1 MNIIQFKDI
10 SKNDVE
16 IVGGKAASLGEMY
29 NAKFPVPPGFAV
41 TADAYKEFIQLS
53 GLQPKI
59 DKILEQTDIEDTTQL
74 TNSSQK
80 IQNLILETDMPLNV
94 RNDIKKTYEHMNVR
108 PEVLLNQKALD
119 FVKAGRDFP
128 FVAVRS
134 SATAED
140 LPEASFA
147 GQQATYL
154 NVRGVDNVIQAVHQC
169 WASLYTGRA
178 IYYREENGFEHSKVY
193 ISVIVQKMV
202 NSEKAGVMFSI
213 NPATNN
219 ENEIIIEAGFGLG
232 EAVVSG
238 SITPDEYIVDKESLE
253 LIKKKINVQEWMIIR
268 DPNVGRNI
276 KRELGE
282 RGKKQIL
289 NEEEIKVL
297 ATMAKKVEEFYGK
310 PQDMEFAI
318 EGNRVYLVQSR
329 PVTTQKRIAKATS
342 GEREKFK
349 GEAILEGMGASPGV
363 ASGPVKIVKD
373 MSELGNVVEGD
384 VLVTGMTNPDMVPTM
399 KKAVAIVTDEG
410 GLTSHAAIVSREMG
424 IPAIVGTK
432 EATTK
437 LKDGD
442 IVTVDGAGGKVYG
455 GRAEVE
461 SVEIDDTPI
470 DVETITKIKVISDL
484 PEFAEKAAAMNV
496 DGVGLVRL
504 EFMIANGGIWPDQ
517 YIKENRKE
525 DYVKLLYDGIGGIAK
540 AFGDKPVWIRN
551 SDMRTDEYTQ
561 LKGSEDQ
568 PKETDPMIGW
578 HAIRRLLDQP
588 EVLKAEF
595 EAVKRLRDDGIKN
608 VGVMLPFVID
618 VDEVRKAKELMREIG
633 LEPQKDVQ
641 FGVMIETPA
650 SCWII
655 EELCQEG
662 IDFVSFGT
670 NDLTQLTLGID
681 RNNAKIQ
688 KQFNEMHPAVLG
700 EMKKVIETCKKFGV
714 TTSICG
720 QAGSKPEMASFL
732 VRVGIDSISANRD
745 AVNKIKRTVATEE
758 KKLMLEA
765 ARR

>member
-253 LIKKKINVQEWMIIR
+253 LIKKKINVQEWMIMR

>member
-94 RNDIKKTYEHMNVR
+94 KNDIKKTYEHMNVR

-253 LIKKKINVQEWMIIR
+253 LIKKKINVQEWMIMR

-758 KKLMLEA
+758 KKMMLEA